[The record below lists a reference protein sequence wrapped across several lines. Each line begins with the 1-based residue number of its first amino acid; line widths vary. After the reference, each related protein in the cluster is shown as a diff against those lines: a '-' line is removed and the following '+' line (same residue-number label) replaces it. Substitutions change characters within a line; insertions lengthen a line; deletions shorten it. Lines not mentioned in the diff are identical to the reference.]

1 LRSLFENRQTPY
13 TIMAKKVKTNLR
25 ELGDADLKAL
35 LQEEQTRVK
44 QHAFNH
50 VITPLEN
57 PMQIR
62 ASRREV
68 ARIMTELNKRKATA
82 QAQ

>member
-1 LRSLFENRQTPY
+1 
-13 TIMAKKVKTNLR
+13 MAKNVKTNLR
-25 ELGDADLKAL
+25 EMSDADLQQHLTDA
-35 LQEEQTRVK
+35 QTLVK
-44 QHAFNH
+44 QHSFNH

-62 ASRREV
+62 NERRHV

-82 QAQ
+82 QAK

>member
-1 LRSLFENRQTPY
+1 
-13 TIMAKKVKTNLR
+13 MAKNVKINLS
-25 ELGDADLKAL
+25 DLSDED
-35 LQEEQTRVK
+35 LQQRLNDSQTLVK

-62 ASRREV
+62 TERRAV
-68 ARIMTELNKRKATA
+68 ARIMTEINKRKAAATA
-82 QAQ
+82 AK